1 MKKYLFI
8 LIVLIRP
15 LTSNSQD
22 IDTSKIFHRNTI
34 YLEALG
40 QGLYNSVS
48 FDRLYKI
55 DHKVK
60 TSISAG
66 LTIIPSSG
74 LFVVATPISYN
85 YLIGQNKHHL
95 ELGLGFTPMFIRSGN
110 ITASYSDGNS
120 NNVTFTGSQ
129 NMFFSFFT
137 PKIGYRYQRP
147 EGGFFFRLTFTPP
160 IAGINIYGNTKG
172 QGQSMSDSYNEFFT
186 SAAFFGSPVFP
197 WGGLSIGWTLKK

>member
-137 PKIGYRYQRP
+137 PKISYRYQRP